1 MSEWY
6 DKDDALTTAR
16 KRAKW
21 DEDAAAIAQA
31 QDRIAELEAALKPF
45 AQLLLSETTDEIDP
59 AGMYVLRVDIED
71 ADVTGREV
79 IAARKALSM

>member
-31 QDRIAELEAALKPF
+31 QDRISELEAF
-45 AQLLLSETTDEIDP
+45 ADSAWRLSMVAQAEIDNGDHSE
-59 AGMYVLRVDIED
+59 ANERLVDLAEL
-71 ADVTGREV
+71 AEC
-79 IAARKALSM
+79 ARLGVKPDGN